1 MRKDESEIKVVV
13 SYGDMDLLE
22 CITNMILAT
31 CQATLSTDIINNKV
45 ETECDES
52 G

>member
-1 MRKDESEIKVVV
+1 MRKDESEIKVAI

-22 CITNMILAT
+22 CVTNMILAT
-31 CQATLSTDIINNKV
+31 CQASTSTDIINNKV
-45 ETECDES
+45 EKECAGS